1 MHSIVPCGFLEITKM
16 QGQRPTYVGVGV
28 RVRAQSV
35 IARARA
41 AAAVKYTSCLGHAPT
56 RGACCE
62 PEKTSSARLPDHST
76 TTKQRRDAFGDLQNL
91 ALDIGASRSVSLRA
105 LSCLTNLLTR
115 LSRFSYR
122 GLPKPRSNVH
132 TLWGVSRAP
141 RT

>member
-56 RGACCE
+56 RGACFE
-62 PEKTSSARLPDHST
+62 PEKTSSGCLPDHST
-76 TTKQRRDAFGDLQNL
+76 TTKQRRDAL
-91 ALDIGASRSVSLRA
+91 LDKKLRDGISRAHAIASRPFAQSAAFTREIHPTQLARPPSGSTQRSVA
-105 LSCLTNLLTR
+105 AAR
-115 LSRFSYR
+115 L
-122 GLPKPRSNVH
+122 
-132 TLWGVSRAP
+132 
-141 RT
+141 